1 MIVVKIS
8 DITLIRHFSSDL
20 YLTPTSSSQPCTV
33 KPGSNAGS
41 VAFQVQQ
48 LYPPRY
54 LRCIRASI
62 SALPAL
68 NTHEQP
74 CYLGMRFR

>member
-54 LRCIRASI
+54 LRIVYARVYRLCPR
-62 SALPAL
+62 
-68 NTHEQP
+68 
-74 CYLGMRFR
+74 